1 MTRDGRMGGWADG
14 QVARAGF
21 RCWVASAFRAAL
33 VLAALPICPSAHP
46 PIAAQEPDTAGPKRI
61 RARMDSILVQGG
73 IYNRPFLA
81 SVGRTAIGGYV
92 EGNTNYFREDG
103 ISEGFSM
110 ELRRFNVFLFSSIGS
125 RIRFISEL
133 EFEHGTEEIALE
145 TALVDFIV
153 NPSFVLRGGI
163 ILPPLGA
170 FNVNHDGPRWDVIDR
185 PLVSTEIIP
194 ATLSE
199 IGFGAHGRL
208 FPRGFTVTYDAYLSN
223 GLGDGV
229 ILNDAGRTRLA
240 SGKGTG
246 LVAGDN
252 NGRPAVSG
260 RVGFQRRNLGEV
272 GLSYYGATYNTF
284 SVEGMEVDAKR
295 SVRLAALDLN
305 TEVRSVSLRGELAL
319 AWIDVPGDLQEVF
332 GDRQWGFHFDAVVP
346 LFRPRIRGL
355 TDPVVSAIGR
365 IERVDFNRGTF
376 AGTGDSIGDEID
388 AFTLGLSFRPAAGTV
403 FKANY
408 RYQSIRDLQGNTPA
422 KRAGFQFGLATYF

>member
-1 MTRDGRMGGWADG
+1 MALLG
-14 QVARAGF
+14 
-21 RCWVASAFRAAL
+21 AAL
-33 VLAALPICPSAHP
+33 AVSSIARS
-46 PIAAQEPDTAGPKRI
+46 IAAQEPDSAAPPRRI
-61 RARMDSILVQGG
+61 RARVDSLPVQGG
-73 IYNRPFLA
+73 VYNRPFLA
-81 SVGRTAIGGYV
+81 AIGRTAIGGYV

-133 EFEHGTEEIALE
+133 EFEDGAEEIALE

-153 NPSFVLRGGI
+153 NPSFVVRAGVL
-163 ILPPLGA
+163 LPPVGA
-170 FNVNHDGPRWDVIDR
+170 FNVNHDSPRWDFIDR
-185 PLVSTEIIP
+185 PLVSTEVIP

-199 IGFGAHGRL
+199 VGFGAHGRL
-208 FPRGFTVTYDAYLSN
+208 FPRGFTVTYDAYLTN

-252 NGRPAVSG
+252 NGRPALSG
-260 RVGFQRRNLGEV
+260 RIGLQRRNLGEL
-272 GLSYYGATYNTF
+272 GLSYYGGTYNTF
-284 SVEGMEVDAKR
+284 QVEGLDVDAKR
-295 SVRLAALDLN
+295 SVRLAALDAN
-305 TEVRSVSLRGELAL
+305 TEIHSVSLRGELAY
-319 AWIDVPGDLQEVF
+319 AWIDVPDDLLELF
-332 GDRQWGFHFDAVVP
+332 GDRQWGFHLDAVVP

-355 TDPVVSAIGR
+355 TDPVVSATAR
-365 IERVDFNRGTF
+365 VERVDFNRGRF
-376 AGTGDSIGDEID
+376 ASTGDAIGDEID

-408 RYQSIRDLQGNTPA
+408 RYQSIRDLQGNDPA

>member
-1 MTRDGRMGGWADG
+1 MAL
-14 QVARAGF
+14 VAAALAIS
-21 RCWVASAFRAAL
+21 ASARPL
-33 VLAALPICPSAHP
+33 
-46 PIAAQEPDTAGPKRI
+46 AAQEPDSAGPPRRI
-61 RARMDSILVQGG
+61 RARVDSMPVQGG
-73 IYNRPFLA
+73 VYNRPFLA
-81 SVGRTAIGGYV
+81 SIGRTAVGGYV

-103 ISEGFSM
+103 ISDGFSM

-133 EFEHGTEEIALE
+133 EFEDGAEEIALE

-153 NPSFVLRGGI
+153 NPSFVVRAGVL
-163 ILPPLGA
+163 LPPVGA
-170 FNVNHDGPRWDVIDR
+170 FNVNHDSPRWDFIDR
-185 PLVSTEIIP
+185 PLVSTEVIP

-199 IGFGAHGRL
+199 VGFGAHGRL
-208 FPRGFTVTYDAYLSN
+208 FPRGFTVTYDAYLTN

-252 NGRPAVSG
+252 NGRPALSG
-260 RVGFQRRNLGEV
+260 RVGLQRRNIGEL
-272 GLSYYGATYNTF
+272 GLSYYGGTYNTF
-284 SVEGMEVDAKR
+284 QVEGLDVDVKR
-295 SVRLAALDLN
+295 SVRLAALDAN
-305 TEVRSVSLRGELAL
+305 TELHSVSLRGELAF
-319 AWIDVPGDLQEVF
+319 AWIDVPEDLLELF
-332 GDRQWGFHFDAVVP
+332 GDRQWGFHLDAVVP

-355 TDPVVSAIGR
+355 TDPVVSATAR
-365 IERVDFNRGTF
+365 VERVDFNRGRF
-376 AGTGDSIGDEID
+376 ASTGGAIGDEID

-408 RYQSIRDLQGNTPA
+408 RYQSIRDLQGNAPA

>member
-1 MTRDGRMGGWADG
+1 MIRLRRNDW
-14 QVARAGF
+14 
-21 RCWVASAFRAAL
+21 WRAAFA
-33 VLAALPICPSAHP
+33 AALLTIGPSVHP
-46 PIAAQEPDTAGPKRI
+46 TVLAAQEPDTAGPPKRI
-61 RARMDSILVQGG
+61 RARVDSIPVQGG

-103 ISEGFSM
+103 ITEGFSM

-153 NPSFVLRGGI
+153 NPSFVLRGGV
-163 ILPPLGA
+163 ILPPVGA
-170 FNVNHDGPRWDVIDR
+170 FNVNHDGPRWDVVER

-199 IGFGAHGRL
+199 IGFGVHGRL
-208 FPRGFTVTYDAYLSN
+208 FPRGLTVTYDAYLSN

-240 SGKGTG
+240 SGKGDG
-246 LVAGDN
+246 LVAEDN
-252 NGRPAVSG
+252 NGRPALSG
-260 RVGFQRRNLGEV
+260 RLGFQRRNLGEL
-272 GLSYYGATYNTF
+272 GLSYYGGTYNTF
-284 SVEGMEVDAKR
+284 RIEGLDVDAKR

-305 TEVRSVSLRGELAL
+305 TEIHSVSVRGELAL
-319 AWIDVPGDLQEVF
+319 AWIDVPADLQEVF
-332 GDRQWGFHFDAVVP
+332 GERQWGFHLDAVVP

-355 TDPVVSAIGR
+355 TDPVVSAVGR
-365 IERVDFNRGTF
+365 VERVDFNRGSF
-376 AGTGDSIGDEID
+376 ASTGDPIGDEID

-408 RYQSIRDLQGNTPA
+408 RYESIRDLQGNAPA

>member
-1 MTRDGRMGGWADG
+1 M
-14 QVARAGF
+14 RAGG
-21 RCWVASAFRAAL
+21 VAGLAL
-33 VLAALPICPSAHP
+33 VLLAAGA
-46 PIAAQEPDTAGPKRI
+46 AAQEPDTTRPRRI
-61 RARMDSILVQGG
+61 RPQVDSLPVQGG

-81 SVGRTAIGGYV
+81 SVGRTAIGGYL

-153 NPSFVLRGGI
+153 NPSFVLRGGV
-163 ILPPLGA
+163 ILPPVGA
-170 FNVNHDGPRWDVIDR
+170 FNVNHDGPRWDVVER

-199 IGFGAHGRL
+199 IGFGVHGRL
-208 FPRGFTVTYDAYLSN
+208 FPRGLTVTYDAYLSN

-240 SGKGTG
+240 SGKGDG
-246 LVAGDN
+246 LVAEDN
-252 NGRPAVSG
+252 NGRPALSG
-260 RVGFQRRNLGEV
+260 RVGFQRRNLGEL
-272 GLSYYGATYNTF
+272 GLSYYGGTYNTF
-284 SVEGMEVDAKR
+284 RMEGQEVD
-295 SVRLAALDLN
+295 VRRGVHLAALDLN
-305 TEVRSVSLRGELAL
+305 TEIRSVSLRGELAL
-319 AWIDVPGDLQEVF
+319 AWIDVPDDLQEVF
-332 GDRQWGFHFDAVVP
+332 GERQWGFHLDAVVP
-346 LFRPRIRGL
+346 LFRPAIRGL
-355 TDPVVSAIGR
+355 ADPVVSAVAR

-376 AGTGDSIGDEID
+376 ASTGDPIGDEVD
-388 AFTLGLSFRPAAGTV
+388 AITVGLSFRPAAGTV

-408 RYQSIRDLQGNTPA
+408 RHESIRDLQGNRPA
-422 KRAGFQFGLATYF
+422 RRAGFQFGLATYF